1 MPTGRHLTPEMG
13 PAQNRILRGRLPRW
27 PFWTGGS
34 ILAVL
39 TAIGIFID
47 IAAHRAEPF
56 VRQQVVQALSD
67 RFHARVELDSFHLS
81 LGNTLRGEWGVWG
94 EGKGLRIWPPAD
106 VEGVHVPE
114 TNPQREPLIQLA
126 EFHFHAPLRYESGQP
141 VHITRIYLKGLDI
154 RFPPRSHMQRASE
167 PVSEKRPS
175 SNSMNVSVVV
185 DAVDCTD
192 ARFSLETDKPNKLPM
207 EFVIHQFRLKRV
219 RSGAP
224 MDFDAQLDNPKPPG
238 AIHTTGSFGPWIVVD
253 PGSSAIHGGYTF
265 NHADL
270 SVFTGIAGLLNST
283 GRYQG
288 TLRDLIVDGH
298 TDTPDFQLTHTGHT
312 MPLTTTFH
320 ARVDGTNGDTWL
332 EPVDATLAG
341 SHFTASGQIV
351 RALKTGDDGRLH
363 SIGHDIALDVNVD
376 RARIEDFLR
385 LSTDSPTPTLDGGI
399 KVKAHLHIPPGKESV
414 GQRIALKG
422 HFELDDAEFTSL
434 PVQKR
439 IRELSLRGQGKLSE
453 LKSAEEDKV
462 KSHVEG
468 DFTLNAGVLTLPS
481 IMYTVPGADIHMHGT
496 YHAQGGILDF
506 TGTAKMEATVSQMV
520 GGWKGFLLKPADR
533 FFKKNGSGTEI
544 PIYVA
549 GTSEKPQFGYDS
561 GHSGGTHPQ
570 RPDTQQPGIAPR

>member
-1 MPTGRHLTPEMG
+1 MELTKTRN
-13 PAQNRILRGRLPRW
+13 ALGRLPRW
-27 PFWTGGS
+27 PFWIGGC
-34 ILAVL
+34 IFALLV
-39 TAIGIFID
+39 AIGIFID

-56 VRQQVVQALSD
+56 VRQQVVQALSA

-94 EGKGLRIWPPAD
+94 EGKGLRIWPPAE

-114 TNPQREPLIQLA
+114 PNPPVQPLIRLD
-126 EFHFHAPLRYESGQP
+126 EFHFHGTAAFPVGGSRFTLRGFASR
-141 VHITRIYLKGLDI
+141 VSDI
-154 RFPPRSHMQRASE
+154 RFPPRSHMQRSSE
-167 PVSEKRPS
+167 SGNEKRPP
-175 SNSMNVSVVV
+175 SNSLNVSVVV
-185 DAVDCTD
+185 DTVDCTD
-192 ARFSLETDKPNKLPM
+192 ARFSLETDKPNKLPLQ
-207 EFVIHQFRLKRV
+207 FVIHEFRLKGV

-224 MDFDAQLDNPKPPG
+224 MVFDAQLDNPKPPG
-238 AIHTTGSFGPWIVVD
+238 AIHTTGSFGPWIVDD
-253 PGSSAIHGGYTF
+253 PGSSAIRGDYTF

-270 SVFTGIAGLLNST
+270 SVFTGIAGMLNST

-288 TLRDLIVDGH
+288 TLRDLTVDGK
-298 TDTPDFQLTHTGHT
+298 TETPDFQLTHTGHT
-312 MPLTTTFH
+312 MPLNTTFH

-332 EPVDATLAG
+332 EPVDAILAG

-351 RALKTGDDGRLH
+351 RVLKSGDDGRLH

-376 RARIEDFLR
+376 RSRIEDFLR
-385 LSTDSPTPTLDGGI
+385 LSTDSPIPILNGGI
-399 KVKAHLHIPPGKESV
+399 QVRAHLHIPPGKGPVS
-414 GQRIALKG
+414 QRIGLKG
-422 HFELDDAEFTSL
+422 RFVMDNAEFTSL

-453 LKSAEEDKV
+453 LKSSEDDKI
-462 KSHVEG
+462 KSHIEG
-468 DFTLNAGVLTLPS
+468 DFTLDAGVLTLPS

-496 YHAQGGILDF
+496 YRSQGGTLDF

-549 GTSEKPQFGYDS
+549 GTREKPQFGYNS

-570 RPDTQQPGIAPR
+570 RPDAQ

>member
-1 MPTGRHLTPEMG
+1 MARHRHPTSKMELT
-13 PAQNRILRGRLPRW
+13 QNRNALGRLPRW
-27 PFWTGGS
+27 PFWVGGC
-34 ILAVL
+34 ILALLV
-39 TAIGIFID
+39 AVGIFID

-56 VRQQVVQALSD
+56 VRQQLVQALSD

-114 TNPQREPLIQLA
+114 PNPPLQPLIQLA
-126 EFHFHAPLRYESGQP
+126 EFHFHAPLRYPAGKP
-141 VHITRIYLKGLDI
+141 IHITQIRLKGLDV
-154 RFPPRSHMQRASE
+154 RFPPRSHMQRALE
-167 PVSEKRPS
+167 AGNAKPS
-175 SNSMNVSVVV
+175 PSNSLHVSVVV

-192 ARFSLETDKPNKLPM
+192 ARFALETDKPNKLPL
-207 EFVIHQFRLKRV
+207 EFVINHFRLRNV

-224 MDFDAQLDNPKPPG
+224 MAFEAQLENPKPPG
-238 AIHTTGSFGPWIVVD
+238 VIHTTGSFGPWIVDD
-253 PGSSAIHGGYTF
+253 PGSSAVHGDYTF

-270 SVFTGIAGLLNST
+270 SVFTGIAGILNST

-288 TLRDLIVDGH
+288 TLRDLIVDGQ
-298 TDTPDFQLTHTGHT
+298 TETPDFQLTHTGHT
-312 MPLTTTFH
+312 MPLKTTFH

-351 RALKTGDDGRLH
+351 RVLKAGDDGRLY

-385 LSTDSPTPTLDGGI
+385 LATDSPTPVLDGAI
-399 KVKAHLHIPPGKESV
+399 QVKAHLHIPPGKEPVSH
-414 GQRIALKG
+414 RIALNG
-422 HFELDDAEFTSL
+422 HFVLDDAEFTSL

-439 IRELSLRGQGKLSE
+439 IRELSLRGQGKPDE
-453 LKSAEEDKV
+453 LKSDNDSDPI
-462 KSHVEG
+462 KSHIEG
-468 DFTLNAGVLTLPS
+468 DFTLDGGVLTLPS
-481 IMYTVPGADIHMHGT
+481 ILYTVPGADIHMHGT
-496 YHAQGGILDF
+496 YRTEGGMLDF
-506 TGTAKMEATVSQMV
+506 TGTAKMEATVSKMV

-533 FFKKNGSGTEI
+533 FFKKDGAGAEI

-549 GTSEKPQFGYDS
+549 GTRDKPQFGYDS

-570 RPDTQQPGIAPR
+570 RPGTQ

>member
-1 MPTGRHLTPEMG
+1 MDLVETSTVSR
-13 PAQNRILRGRLPRW
+13 RLPRW
-27 PFWTGGS
+27 PFWIGGC
-34 ILAVL
+34 IFACLVA
-39 TAIGIFID
+39 AGIFID

-56 VRQQVVQALSD
+56 MREQIVQALSE

-114 TNPQREPLIQLA
+114 PNPPRQPLIRLA
-126 EFHFHAPLRYESGQP
+126 EFHFHAPLRYHSGQP
-141 VHITRIYLKGLDI
+141 VHITQIRLKGLDI
-154 RFPPRSHMQRASE
+154 RFPPRSHMQRTFESGNNKQ
-167 PVSEKRPS
+167 PP
-175 SNSMNVSVVV
+175 SNSLHVSVVI
-185 DAVDCTD
+185 DTVDCTD
-192 ARFSLETDKPNKLPM
+192 AHLALETDKPNKLPVD
-207 EFVIHQFRLKRV
+207 FDIHHFRLKGV
-219 RSGAP
+219 RPGVP
-224 MDFDAQLDNPKPPG
+224 MNFDAQLENPKPPG
-238 AIHTTGSFGPWIVVD
+238 AIHTTGSFGPWIVDD
-253 PGSSAIHGGYTF
+253 PGSSAIRGDYTF

-270 SVFTGIAGLLNST
+270 SVFTGIAGMLNST

-288 TLRDLIVDGH
+288 TLRDLTVDGQ
-298 TDTPDFQLTHTGHT
+298 TETPDFQLTHTGHT
-312 MPLTTTFH
+312 MPLHTTFH

-351 RALKTGDDGRLH
+351 RVLKSGDDGRLH

-385 LSTDSPTPTLDGGI
+385 LATDSLNPILDGGI
-399 KVKAHLHIPPGKESV
+399 EVKAHLHIPPGKESV
-414 GQRIALKG
+414 GQRIGLKG
-422 HFELDDAEFTSL
+422 HFVLDDAEFTSI

-453 LKSAEEDKV
+453 LKSAEDDQNKV
-462 KSHVEG
+462 KSHIEG
-468 DFTLNAGVLTLPS
+468 DFTLNRGVLTLPS

-496 YHAQGGILDF
+496 YRTEGGMLDF

-533 FFKKNGSGTEI
+533 FFKKNGSGAEI

-549 GTSEKPQFGYDS
+549 GTRDKPQFGYNS

-570 RPDTQQPGIAPR
+570 RPDTQ